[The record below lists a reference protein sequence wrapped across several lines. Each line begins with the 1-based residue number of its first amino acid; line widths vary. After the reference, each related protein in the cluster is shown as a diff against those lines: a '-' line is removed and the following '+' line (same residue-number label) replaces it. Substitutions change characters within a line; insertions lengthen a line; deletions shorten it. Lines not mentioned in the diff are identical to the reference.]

1 MVVFGGTKM
10 TERKIILYISQ
21 SLDGYIADNNK
32 SVDWIA
38 GENQEHY
45 GDYGY
50 NHFIKNIDTIILGN
64 NTYKQIATEL
74 SPDEWVYKGLT
85 SYVFTNEKSKDTD
98 DIKFINEDIISFIEK
113 LKKQKGKNIWI
124 CGGANIANQCIN
136 KNIIDEYRITT
147 IPILLGRGI
156 RLFNENNP
164 QIKLSLKKVKKEN
177 GLIEC
182 IYVKR

>member
-1 MVVFGGTKM
+1 MDLLQTAIKV
-10 TERKIILYISQ
+10 
-21 SLDGYIADNNK
+21 
-32 SVDWIA
+32 WIA

-85 SYVFTNEKSKDTD
+85 SYIFTNEKNKDTD
-98 DIKFINEDIISFIEK
+98 DIKFINEDIITFTEK
-113 LKKQKGKNIWI
+113 LKKQKG
-124 CGGANIANQCIN
+124 
-136 KNIIDEYRITT
+136 
-147 IPILLGRGI
+147 
-156 RLFNENNP
+156 
-164 QIKLSLKKVKKEN
+164 KKEN

>member
-1 MVVFGGTKM
+1 M

-21 SLDGYIADNNK
+21 SLDGFIADSNK

-38 GENQEHY
+38 GENQEH
-45 GDYGY
+45 YGY

-85 SYVFTNEKSKDTD
+85 SYIFTNEKNKDTD
-98 DIKFINEDIISFIEK
+98 DIKFINEDIITFIEK
-113 LKKQKGKNIWI
+113 LKKQKG
-124 CGGANIANQCIN
+124 
-136 KNIIDEYRITT
+136 
-147 IPILLGRGI
+147 
-156 RLFNENNP
+156 
-164 QIKLSLKKVKKEN
+164 KKEN